1 MNNKK
6 ERDKFISQFVGKDF
20 DDMVKINNDASDGKI
35 VLKDWEREALREL
48 ISKVWLEG
56 IFYRVFDLMSNK
68 PDRELIN
75 YLSLAFSPKQIA
87 RLLRIHKN
95 ESVH

>member
-1 MNNKK
+1 MNEKK
-6 ERDKFISQFVGKDF
+6 ERNKFISQFVGKNF
-20 DDMVKINNDASDGKI
+20 DDMVQINNDASDGKI

-56 IFYRVFDLMSNK
+56 IYCRVFDLMSNK
-68 PDRELIN
+68 SDRELIT
-75 YLSLAFSPKQIA
+75 YLSVAFSPKQIA

-95 ESVH
+95 ESMH